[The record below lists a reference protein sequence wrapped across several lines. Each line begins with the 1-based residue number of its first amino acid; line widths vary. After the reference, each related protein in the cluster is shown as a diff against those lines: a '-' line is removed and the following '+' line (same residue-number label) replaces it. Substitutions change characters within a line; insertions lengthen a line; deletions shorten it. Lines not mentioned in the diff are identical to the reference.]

1 MKRMCSGTVALV
13 VLVCAVAVAPA
24 DSGTIWDKQ
33 IDGKGRFE
41 VLKHFDDEAVLDK
54 ETGLVWERSPSDPLL
69 WLNAHGRCNRLT
81 TGDRLGWRLPTLQ
94 ELASLVDPS
103 VASAPKLPAGHPF
116 ENVQT
121 FFPYW
126 SATTAA
132 SDASSAW
139 AVNFS
144 NGNLVGGVA
153 KSNGM
158 LVWCVRG
165 GQGMDP
171 Q

>member
-1 MKRMCSGTVALV
+1 MKRTRVSGV
-13 VLVCAVAVAPA
+13 VLVLMVCAVAVASA

-33 IDGKGRFE
+33 INGKGRFE
-41 VLKHFDDEAVLDK
+41 VRRQF
-54 ETGLVWERSPSDPLL
+54 
-69 WLNAHGRCNRLT
+69 NAHGRCNRLT

-103 VASAPKLPAGHPF
+103 AADAPTLPAGHPF

-126 SATTAA
+126 SATTTA
-132 SDASSAW
+132 SDTSSAW
-139 AVNFS
+139 TVNFS
-144 NGNLVGGVA
+144 NGGLIGVG
-153 KSNGM
+153 KHNGM

-165 GQGMDP
+165 GQGVDP

>member
-1 MKRMCSGTVALV
+1 M
-13 VLVCAVAVAPA
+13 VCAVAVASA

-33 IDGKGRFE
+33 INGKGRFE
-41 VLKHFDDEAVLDK
+41 VLRQFDDVAVLDK
-54 ETGLVWERSPSDPLL
+54 ETGLVWERLPSGPLL

-103 VASAPKLPAGHPF
+103 AADAPTLPAGHPF

-126 SATTAA
+126 SATTTA
-132 SDASSAW
+132 SDTSSAW
-139 AVNFS
+139 TVNFS
-144 NGNLVGGVA
+144 NGGLIGVG
-153 KSNGM
+153 KHNGM

-165 GQGMDP
+165 GQGVDP